1 MKLAVIGGGGVRSMF
16 LAKSIA
22 SRADELGITQLCFM
36 DNDKEKLDI
45 FGKMAKKV
53 ANLIAPELVFSLT
66 TDSVEAVTDAD
77 YVITT
82 IRVGGDSMRVRDERI
97 ALSYGILGQE
107 TTGAAGF
114 SFAMR
119 SIPALIEYC
128 EQIKKYSK
136 PDVKVFNFTNPAGLV
151 SQALSDKGYAFTFG
165 ICDAPSSMLNSF
177 AELYNAD
184 SSRVYGKIYGL
195 NHLSF
200 FSSVTLDGE
209 DITGRLINDD
219 AAYKNTD
226 MRYFDKSL
234 LKTKKFIPNEYI
246 YYFFNRET
254 AVENI
259 LNAEKTRGELIEE
272 VNSEMIK
279 ELSSIDV
286 ERDYEKALAVFE
298 KYYGIRENSYM
309 SGETGITRHKKWTF
323 DPFSKD
329 DGGYAGV
336 ALRYVDIIRSRKEG
350 QMIFCTQNNGA
361 IPYLADDDVVEIT
374 CKVSDRGVTPEKFTS
389 AETDAY
395 ADELIRRMKYY
406 ERTAAKAIIEKNISL
421 ATDAL
426 ASHPLVE
433 SYSLA
438 QKLISEY
445 IELNKEYSDGWK

>member
-1 MKLAVIGGGGVRSMF
+1 MKLTVIGGGGVRSMF

-22 SRADELGITQLCFM
+22 SRAKELGISELWFM
-36 DNDKEKLDI
+36 DNDSEKLYI
-45 FGKMAKKV
+45 FGKMAKRV
-53 ANLIAPELVFSLT
+53 ACIIDPELKFFLT
-66 TDSVEAVTDAD
+66 TDSIEAVRDAD

-97 ALSYGILGQE
+97 ALELGVLGQE

-151 SQALSDKGYAFTFG
+151 SQALSDKGYTFTFG

-177 AELYNAD
+177 AELYD
-184 SSRVYGKIYGL
+184 VPSDDVYGKIYGL

-200 FSSVTLDGE
+200 FSSVTFDGK
-209 DITGRLINDD
+209 DMIRALIENDE
-219 AAYKNTD
+219 AYEKTD
-226 MRYFDKSL
+226 LRYFDKEFL
-234 LKTKKFIPNEYI
+234 RKKEFIPNEYL
-246 YYFFNRET
+246 YYFFNREK
-254 AVENI
+254 AVNNI
-259 LNAEKTRGELIEE
+259 LKADKTRGELIEE
-272 VNSEMIK
+272 VNSLMLK
-279 ELSSIDV
+279 ELSRIDV
-286 ERDYEKALAVFE
+286 ENDYDRALSVFE

-336 ALRYVDIIRSRKEG
+336 ALRYIDIIKSGKEG
-350 QMIFCTQNNGA
+350 QMIFCTKNRGA
-361 IPYLADDDVVEIT
+361 IDYLEENDVVEIT
-374 CKVSDRGVTPEKFTS
+374 CKVTKDTVVPEKFS
-389 AETDAY
+389 PEETDSFAN
-395 ADELIRRMKYY
+395 ELIRRMKYY
-406 ERTAAKAIIEKNISL
+406 ERTAAKAILEKDISL
-421 ATDAL
+421 ACDAL

-438 QKLISEY
+438 EELIEKY
-445 IELNKEYSDGWK
+445 IELNKDFSDGWK

>member
-1 MKLAVIGGGGVRSMF
+1 MKLTVIGGGGVRSMF

-22 SRADELGITQLCFM
+22 SRARDLEISELCFM

-53 ANLIAPELVFSLT
+53 AGLIEPSLNFTLT
-66 TDSVEAVTDAD
+66 TDAVIAVTDAD

-97 ALSYGILGQE
+97 ALGLGILGQE

-128 EQIKKYSK
+128 ELIKKYAK

-151 SQALSDKGYAFTFG
+151 SQALSDKGYTFTFG

-177 AELYNAD
+177 AELLGVPAKNI
-184 SSRVYGKIYGL
+184 YGKIYGL

-200 FSSVTLDGE
+200 FSSVTLCGE
-209 DITGRLINDD
+209 DITRKLISCDE
-219 AAYKNTD
+219 AYEKTD
-226 MRYFDKSL
+226 MRYFDKEFL
-234 LKTKKFIPNEYI
+234 RKKGFIPNEYL
-246 YYFFNRET
+246 YYFFNREK

-259 LNAEKTRGELIEE
+259 LKAEKTRGELIEE
-272 VNSEMIK
+272 VNSLMIK
-279 ELSSIDV
+279 ELSGIDI
-286 ERDYEKALAVFE
+286 ENDYETAVGIFE

-309 SGETGITRHKKWTF
+309 SGETGVTRNKKWSF
-323 DPFSKD
+323 DPFSED
-329 DGGYAGV
+329 DGGYASV
-336 ALRYVDIIRSRKEG
+336 ALRYIDIIKSGKTG
-350 QMIFCTQNNGA
+350 DMIFCTKNNGA
-361 IPYLADDDVVEIT
+361 LKYLGDEDVVEIT
-374 CKVSDRGVTPEKFTS
+374 CRVNGNSVEPVKFDNN
-389 AETDAY
+389 ETDAY
-395 ADELIRRMKYY
+395 ADEIIRRMKYY
-406 ERTAAKAIIEKNISL
+406 ERTAAAAILNKDISL
-421 ATDAL
+421 ACDAL

-438 QKLISEY
+438 KKLMDEY
-445 IELNKEYSDGWK
+445 IILNKDFSDGWK